1 MTAAVFSVDTPH
13 RQVAL
18 TIDDSP
24 DPRTTPALLDALN
37 SEGVSA
43 TFFVISGRVPG
54 NEAILTRVVDSG
66 HELGNH
72 MAVDRASVRLQP
84 AAFEA
89 EMRAAHRV
97 LSRFDT
103 VRWLRPAAG
112 WYSGAMAG
120 IAASHGY
127 RIVLGSVFP
136 LDHLIPSSR
145 FAARFILAGARP
157 GSIIVL
163 HDGNRRGPRTVAT
176 LRYVLP
182 RLRARGLEVVTVG
195 GLLAASR

>member
-24 DPRTTPALLDALN
+24 DSRTTPALLDVL
-37 SEGVSA
+37 SHEGVSA

-54 NEAILTRVVDSG
+54 NEATLSRIVNSG

-84 AAFEA
+84 EAFEA
-89 EMRAAHRV
+89 EMLAAHRV
-97 LSRFDT
+97 LSGFDA

-112 WYSGAMAG
+112 WYTGAMAA
-120 IAASHGY
+120 IAARHGY

-136 LDHLIPSSR
+136 LDHLIPSSG

-163 HDGNRRGPRTVAT
+163 HDGNDRGRRTVAT
-176 LRYVLP
+176 LRQVLP

-195 GLLAASR
+195 RLLAAGR